1 MSVTPWRGVPRAPL
15 AATGPAAIRL
25 HGGEVTR
32 QRGCG
37 TNRGRPAER
46 AERIER
52 TERTAEV
59 NEAKEAEEAPAR
71 AR

>member
-1 MSVTPWRGVPRAPL
+1 MPRERAAGVPRAPL

-46 AERIER
+46 IERAER
-52 TERTAEV
+52 AEPTR
-59 NEAKEAEEAPAR
+59 EAKEAEEAAAR

>member
-1 MSVTPWRGVPRAPL
+1 MPRAPL
-15 AATGPAAIRL
+15 ATTGLAAIRR

-37 TNRGRPAER
+37 TNRGRS

-52 TERTAEV
+52 AERAEPTREAREAR
-59 NEAKEAEEAPAR
+59 EAKEAPAR